1 MAEARTPAPEA
12 VTTKPDDERVGTAG
26 LVLAGAEI
34 GGGAVREADRPE
46 ETAPPE
52 DGRTRLARIRSQAA
66 RSGGFT
72 RLLALSGRGV
82 TEVGLFTKGDTIAG
96 HMILLNTDTLEK
108 VRFTDQ
114 KIEED
119 GVFANTRDLAD
130 SLVTGDVKD
139 ALKAAE
145 AR

>member
-12 VTTKPDDERVGTAG
+12 VTTNPDDERIGATG
-26 LVLAGAEI
+26 LLLASNEI
-34 GGGAVREADRPE
+34 GGGAIREADRPVE
-46 ETAPPE
+46 AAAPE
-52 DGRTRLARIRSQAA
+52 DARARLVRIRSHAT
-66 RSGGFT
+66 RSAGFA